1 MRTGEVLALTWDD
14 IDLEKQ
20 IIKVNK
26 TVYAKKS
33 DETGRWYLGKTKT
46 INSNREIY
54 ISDTLLRAFQK
65 YKERQEKLKKFYG
78 RNYHYYHLE
87 QVKNEF
93 GKVIEERIVETTRKS
108 KLIEP
113 LNLIFNRD
121 NDFYMGTDIIRYPYK
136 VIHNELEIIN
146 CRFYD
151 LRGSYATKSLR
162 NGVEIK
168 DVAGILGH
176 SNIETTENY
185 YIFSSADNKKEATKT
200 LESSIQSEVIDDI
213 INNI

>member
-1 MRTGEVLALTWDD
+1 M
-14 IDLEKQ
+14 
-20 IIKVNK
+20 
-26 TVYAKKS
+26 
-33 DETGRWYLGKTKT
+33 
-46 INSNREIY
+46 
-54 ISDTLLRAFQK
+54 
-65 YKERQEKLKKFYG
+65 KKFYG

-113 LNLIFNRD
+113 LNLIFTRD
-121 NDFYMGTDIIRYPYK
+121 NGFYMGIDIIRYPYK
-136 VIHNELEIIN
+136 VIHNALEIIN

-168 DVAGILGH
+168 YVAGILGH
-176 SNIETTENY
+176 INIEATENY

-200 LESSIQSEVIDDI
+200 LENSIQLEVIDDI